1 MRRLL
6 REIATSGSVA
16 GDVTTLEDFS
26 VLEKLRRGRRISTDG
41 RKTAVRP
48 SSITNLPNPG
58 RRRGRREF
66 YRRGWVLGTSGN
78 FSMLLARKP
87 LRICVTASGIEKG
100 NLDETNFLELDDDA
114 EILQGFGKPSA
125 ETLLHLT
132 IYRFMPKARSIL
144 HTHSVWGT
152 ILSDHYFE
160 QGAIEIEGY
169 EMLKGLAGVKTH
181 EHTEKV
187 PIVENSQ
194 DYIALSHVIE
204 NVIRDNARHPRHLSP
219 PARALYLGRKRAEA
233 RRHVEIFE
241 FLFEVI
247 GRQLK

>member
-1 MRRLL
+1 M
-6 REIATSGSVA
+6 A
-16 GDVTTLEDFS
+16 GKPD
-26 VLEKLRRGRRISTDG
+26 ISASAIELAEAG
-41 RKTAVRP
+41 
-48 SSITNLPNPG
+48 
-58 RRRGRREF
+58 REF

-152 ILSDHYFE
+152 ILSDHFFE
-160 QGAIEIEGY
+160 QGAIKIEGY
-169 EMLKGLAGVKTH
+169 EMLKGLAGVTTH

-187 PIVENSQ
+187 PIIENSQ

-204 NVIRDNARHPRHLSP
+204 NVIRDNEGMHGIYLRRHG
-219 PARALYLGRKRAEA
+219 LYTWGESVSEA
-233 RRHVEIFE
+233 RRQVEIFE

>member
-1 MRRLL
+1 M
-6 REIATSGSVA
+6 A
-16 GDVTTLEDFS
+16 GKPGLTA
-26 VLEKLRRGRRISTDG
+26 STAELAEAG
-41 RKTAVRP
+41 
-48 SSITNLPNPG
+48 
-58 RRRGRREF
+58 REF

-169 EMLKGLAGVKTH
+169 EMLKGLAGVNTH
-181 EHTEKV
+181 EHSEKV

-204 NVIRDNARHPRHLSP
+204 NVIRDNDGIHGIYLRRHG
-219 PARALYLGRKRAEA
+219 LYTWGESVAEA

-247 GRQLK
+247 GRQIGS

>member
-1 MRRLL
+1 MSTKTKRPTPTEELS
-6 REIATSGSVA
+6 EA
-16 GDVTTLEDFS
+16 G
-26 VLEKLRRGRRISTDG
+26 
-41 RKTAVRP
+41 
-48 SSITNLPNPG
+48 
-58 RRRGRREF
+58 REF
-66 YRRGWVLGTSGN
+66 YRRGWTLGTSGN

-125 ETLLHLT
+125 ETLVHLS
-132 IYRFMPKARSIL
+132 IYRFIPKARSIL

-152 ILSDHYFE
+152 ILSDVFFE

-169 EMLKGLAGVKTH
+169 EMLKGLSGVKTH
-181 EHTEKV
+181 EHREVV
-187 PIVENSQ
+187 PLIENSQ

-204 NVIRDNARHPRHLSP
+204 NVLRENREVHGIYLRRHG
-219 PARALYLGRKRAEA
+219 LYTWGETVAEA

-241 FLFEVI
+241 FLFEVL

>member
-1 MRRLL
+1 M
-6 REIATSGSVA
+6 A
-16 GDVTTLEDFS
+16 G
-26 VLEKLRRGRRISTDG
+26 KPGISAS
-41 RKTAVRP
+41 TAEMAEA
-48 SSITNLPNPG
+48 G
-58 RRRGRREF
+58 REF

-152 ILSDHYFE
+152 ILSDHFFE
-160 QGAIEIEGY
+160 QGAIEINGY
-169 EMLKGLAGVKTH
+169 EMLKGLSGVKTH
-181 EHTEKV
+181 EHHEKV
-187 PIVENSQ
+187 PIIENSQ

-204 NVIRDNARHPRHLSP
+204 NVVRDNDGIHGIYLRRHG
-219 PARALYLGRKRAEA
+219 LYTWGESVAEA

>member
-1 MRRLL
+1 MTQK
-6 REIATSGSVA
+6 TSLPKPNEELAEA
-16 GDVTTLEDFS
+16 GQ
-26 VLEKLRRGRRISTDG
+26 
-41 RKTAVRP
+41 
-48 SSITNLPNPG
+48 
-58 RRRGRREF
+58 EF

-100 NLDETNFLELDDDA
+100 KLDETNFLELDDDA

-132 IYRFMPKARSIL
+132 IYRFLPRARSIL

-152 ILSDHYFE
+152 ILSDHFFE

-169 EMLKGLAGVKTH
+169 EMLKGLSGVTTH
-181 EHTEKV
+181 EHHEKV
-187 PIVENSQ
+187 PIIENSQ
-194 DYIALSHVIE
+194 DYVALSHVIE
-204 NVIRDNARHPRHLSP
+204 NVVRDNEGIHGIYLRRHG
-219 PARALYLGRKRAEA
+219 LYTWGETVAEA

-241 FLFEVI
+241 FLFEVL
-247 GRQLK
+247 GRTLKA